1 MDHALTRRGLLAG
14 MGAAAGAAALATGVG
29 PAAARVVPGGQPSA
43 AGGTLGPSVDPP
55 LTPGLTYRMIDG
67 VAFTPR
73 DFDNAWPRAVQTQGV
88 DLSAGGTL
96 VASLDLPVGAT
107 LKEVTIF
114 YESPTGSNVQQASV
128 QRKPTIGAYDAVA
141 PPAPLN
147 QGPSLQAFTFQVNET
162 INGTATYSVF
172 VSTFDQTQV
181 VGGLRFGYIS
191 PAQAFTPISPIT
203 RVLDTRNA
211 GGKLNPGE
219 ERTVSLGVPG
229 NASAAVFNI
238 TVTETEAGGFVAVFP
253 AGVTWP
259 GNSTIN
265 WFAAGQNLANGVISA
280 VNATGQITVRGGVN
294 KTHVVIDVQGYLM

>member
-29 PAAARVVPGGQPSA
+29 PAAAKVAPGA
-43 AGGTLGPSVDPP
+43 APAIGGLVTDADA
-55 LTPGLTYRMIDG
+55 LTPGLSYRMIDA

-73 DFDNAWPRAVQTQGV
+73 DFNDAWPRAVQTQGV
-88 DLSAGGTL
+88 ELSSGGTL
-96 VASLDLPVGAT
+96 VVSLDLPVGAV

-114 YESPTGSNVQQASV
+114 YISPPGSEVQTAELMVKPIAGVYDFVTG
-128 QRKPTIGAYDAVA
+128 A
-141 PPAPLN
+141 PPAQLS
-147 QGPSLQAFTFQVNET
+147 QGSDPQAFTFHVSEPVT
-162 INGTATYSVF
+162 GRATYAIF
-172 VSTFDQTQV
+172 VTTFHATQL
-181 VGGLRFGYIS
+181 VGGLRYGYLS
-191 PAQAFTPISPIT
+191 PAQAFTPVSPIA

-238 TVTETEAGGFVAVFP
+238 TVTETEAGGYVAVFP
-253 AGVTWP
+253 AGITWP

-265 WFAAGQNLANGVISA
+265 WSAAGQNLANGVISA
-280 VNATGQITVRGGVN
+280 VDATGRITIRGGVN